1 MNDKSMLLII
11 SSDPYKESDAAWNA
25 LRLAKTA
32 REGDVTVKVFLIN
45 EGVDT
50 GRKGVKPPESSFDL
64 SEMLKE
70 VKSEGVEVKYCK
82 TCIDRCGVGEGEM
95 IDEIEPGS
103 MPILS
108 EWIMSSDKV
117 VTF

>member
-1 MNDKSMLLII
+1 MNDKSILVII
-11 SSDPYKESDAAWNA
+11 SSAPYRGSDAAWNA

-32 REGDVTVKVFLIN
+32 REDDVKVKVFLIN

-50 GRKGVKPPESSFDL
+50 GRKGIKPQENSFDL

-70 VKSEGVEVKYCK
+70 VKSEGAQVKYCK